1 MVKRRKGI
9 SKFAQQSI
17 RNIMSDGKERS
28 LTVLFEDIAALQTKT
43 YKRKIPTAA
52 EAEWFLRNGLKCSS
66 RRVRRSEP
74 ITLMNGQPDKYIW
87 VETVYCL

>member
-1 MVKRRKGI
+1 MSGCKSI
-9 SKFAQQSI
+9 SKYAKNHI

-43 YKRKIPTAA
+43 HKRKIPTVM
-52 EAEWFLRNGLKCSS
+52 EADWFLRNVLKCSA
-66 RRVRRSEP
+66 RKVYRSEP
-74 ITLMNGQPDKYIW
+74 ITLMNGQPDTYKW